1 MKLIITVYHPWDT
14 KFRIGDHHYVREF
27 LNDGWDVLWIS
38 HPVSFAHGAKSENR
52 TRIERAKSGPFR
64 HKDGP
69 IELVPY
75 TMLPWL
81 NRPLLSS
88 QWVLENTHRFCRP
101 SLKTSL
107 EKIGFDK
114 PDLVWIT
121 DTSMHAIADIADPKA
136 VVVRIADDN
145 IEFRNIPSYLSIVEQ
160 KLANRAD
167 ALFVTSS
174 PLLDRMKPE
183 FRSKIHLLRNGVNFD
198 HFQGTFDRPSE
209 FKDID
214 GPIVFYVG
222 AIEEWFNS
230 EWVKN
235 LAEKRKDI
243 TIFLVGM
250 VGTDLSN
257 LKDLQNVK
265 ITGLRPYES
274 LPGYMA
280 HSNAGII
287 PFKRTQLVESVSPLK
302 LFEFLASGLPV
313 VSTSWMELEHLGSPA
328 LLANSA
334 DEFVEMVSKVIDE
347 DWKSD
352 RGDKFRDYAR
362 SHTWK
367 ARYDTA
373 MEVISEYQWK

>member
-38 HPVSFAHGAKSENR
+38 HPVSFAHGAKPENR
-52 TRIERAKSGPFR
+52 TRIERAKSGPYR

-101 SLKTSL
+101 PLKTSL

-121 DTSMHAIADIADPKA
+121 DASMHAIADIADPKA

-145 IEFRNIPSYLSIVEQ
+145 IEFRNIPSSLSIVEQ

-174 PLLDRMKPE
+174 PLLDRLKPE
-183 FRSKIHLLRNGVNFD
+183 YRSKIHLLRNGVNFD

-313 VSTSWMELEHLGSPA
+313 VSTSWSELEHLGSPA
-328 LLANSA
+328 LLANKS
-334 DEFVEMVSKVIDE
+334 DEFVEMVSKVIDK

-362 SHTWK
+362 SHSWK

-373 MEVISEYQWK
+373 MEVIGDFLRK

>member
-1 MKLIITVYHPWDT
+1 MKLIIAEYHPWDT
-14 KFRIGDHHYVREF
+14 KFRIGDHHYAREF
-27 LNDGWDVLWIS
+27 LNDGWEVLWIS
-38 HPVSFAHGAKSENR
+38 HPVSFAHGVKPENR
-52 TRIERAKSGPFR
+52 TRIERARSGPYR

-75 TMLPWL
+75 TNLPWL
-81 NRPLLSS
+81 NKPILSS
-88 QWVLENTHRFCRP
+88 LWVLENTLRLCRP
-101 SLKTSL
+101 PLKSTL

-114 PDLVWIT
+114 PDLLWIT
-121 DTSMHAIADIADPKA
+121 DTSMHTIADLVDAKA
-136 VVVRIADDN
+136 VAVRIADDN
-145 IEFRNIPSYLSIVEQ
+145 TEFRNMPESLRIVEEN
-160 KLANRAD
+160 LANRAD
-167 ALFVTSS
+167 FLFVTSA
-174 PLLDRMKPE
+174 PLFERLEVK
-183 FRSKIHLLRNGVNFD
+183 FGSKLHLLRNGVNFD
-198 HFQGTFDRPSE
+198 YFQGTFDRPTD

-243 TIFLVGM
+243 TIFLVGR

-287 PFKRTQLVESVSPLK
+287 PFKRTRLVESVSPLK

-328 LLANSA
+328 LLANRA

-347 DWKSD
+347 DWKSN

-362 SHTWK
+362 SHSWK
-367 ARYDTA
+367 VRYDTA
-373 MEVISEYQWK
+373 MEVISGLHRK